1 MLRFPKCGLDRGRRI
16 LRDTLAAAMR
26 SKARMKPL
34 FCFLILVLA
43 SVSALPAVE
52 NKPNIVVILVDDM
65 GFSDIGCYGS
75 EIPTPNLD
83 ALAAGGVR
91 FTQFYN
97 TGRCCPTRA
106 SLLTGLYPH
115 QAGVGHMTDDKG
127 VPGYQ
132 GRLNDSC
139 VTIAEV
145 LKPVGYFTA
154 MSGKWHVGQ
163 NYGVT
168 PWGRGFDR
176 SLNAAAGGFYYPES
190 EKAKLFLNGEEIANN
205 DPRLPQNWYSTDLW
219 TTFGLKFIDEA
230 LAEKKPFY
238 LHLCHNAPHF
248 PLQAP
253 AEEIAKFRGKYK
265 IGWGAV
271 RDRRYA
277 KMIEMGI
284 IDAQWA
290 KSPRPQAV
298 QPWADVPKE
307 EQDRFDHLMAVY
319 AAVVHRMD
327 KAIGDLV
334 AGLKQRGVFDN
345 TLILFMSDNGGNAEA
360 GPKGKTNGDPTKAD
374 SDWFCGESWAFP
386 QNTPFRLF
394 KHYNHE
400 GGIATPLIAHWPA
413 VMKTMGQS
421 DKAMGRL
428 VSTPAHLIDI
438 MATCADVGAA
448 SYPKEYKGKS
458 ITPMEGA
465 SLKPLMVSPSE
476 SLPISR
482 SLFWEHEGNAAIRS
496 GDMKLV
502 RKGRAGVWE
511 LYDLKTDRTELHDLA
526 STQPEKA
533 QELASQWEA
542 WAERAHVKPYPSNYD
557 LNGGGKKKGK
567 GKGKKKAN

>member
-1 MLRFPKCGLDRGRRI
+1 MKSILSVLLFALCGLSF
-16 LRDTLAAAMR
+16 AA
-26 SKARMKPL
+26 
-34 FCFLILVLA
+34 
-43 SVSALPAVE
+43 E
-52 NKPNIVVILVDDM
+52 KPNIVVILVDDM

-83 ALAAGGVR
+83 ALAADGLR

-127 VPGYQ
+127 VPGYR

-145 LKPVGYFTA
+145 LKPAGYFTA

-163 NYGVT
+163 NLGVT

-176 SLNAAAGGFYYPES
+176 SLNPAAGGFYYGGS
-190 EKAKLFLNGEEIANN
+190 SRYDLSLNGEAIKAD
-205 DPRLPQNWYSTDLW
+205 DPRLPKDWYSTDLW

-253 AEEIAKFRGKYK
+253 ADAIEKFRGQYK
-265 IGWGAV
+265 AGWGAI

-277 KMIEMGI
+277 KEIELGI
-284 IDAQWA
+284 IDKNWA

-298 QPWADVPKE
+298 MPWKDVPAEEKE
-307 EQDRFDHLMAVY
+307 RFDHLMAVY
-319 AAVVHRMD
+319 AACVFRMD
-327 KAIGDLV
+327 QAVGDLV
-334 AGLKQRGVFDN
+334 AGLKERGVFDN
-345 TLILFMSDNGGNAEA
+345 TLILFMSDNGGNAES
-360 GPKGKTNGDPTKAD
+360 GPKGRTEGDPTKAD
-374 SDWFCGESWAFP
+374 SNWFCGESWAFP
-386 QNTPFRLF
+386 QNTPFRLY

-413 VMKTMGQS
+413 GITAKNELRRQ
-421 DKAMGRL
+421 
-428 VSTPAHLIDI
+428 PAHLIDI
-438 MATCADVGAA
+438 MATCVDVSGAE
-448 SYPKEYKGKS
+448 YPAQFKEKS
-458 ITPMEGA
+458 ITPMEGK
-465 SLKPLMVSPSE
+465 SLVTAFKNE
-476 SLPISR
+476 SLDR
-482 SLFWEHEGNAAIRS
+482 DTLFWEHEGNAAIRV

-502 RKGRAGVWE
+502 RKGRNAPWE

-526 STQPEKA
+526 TAQPEKA
-533 QELASQWEA
+533 KELTAQWEA
-542 WAERAHVKPYPSNYD
+542 WAERAQVKPYPSEA
-557 LNGGGKKKGK
+557 GAKKKGK
-567 GKGKKKAN
+567 GKKKKAE

>member
-1 MLRFPKCGLDRGRRI
+1 MKKLL
-16 LRDTLAAAMR
+16 LTL
-26 SKARMKPL
+26 
-34 FCFLILVLA
+34 LA
-43 SVSALPAVE
+43 SFSLLSAAE
-52 NKPNIVVILVDDM
+52 KPNIVVVLVDDM

-83 ALAAGGVR
+83 ALASGGLR

-127 VPGYQ
+127 LPGYQ

-145 LKPVGYFTA
+145 LRPAGYFTA

-163 NYGVT
+163 NFGVT

-176 SLNAAAGGFYYPES
+176 SLNAAAGGFYFPES
-190 EKAKLFLNGEEIANN
+190 EKAKLFLNGEAIANN
-205 DPRLPQNWYSTDLW
+205 DPRLPSNWYSTDLW

-265 IGWGAV
+265 IGWGAT

-277 KMIEMGI
+277 KMIELGI
-284 IDAQWA
+284 IDAKWA
-290 KSPRPQAV
+290 KAPRPEAV
-298 QPWADVPKE
+298 QPWAVVPKE

-334 AGLKQRGVFDN
+334 AGLKQRGVFEN

-360 GPKGKTNGDPTKAD
+360 GPKGKTIGDPTKAD

-400 GGIATPLIAHWPA
+400 GGIATPLIAHWPTGIIA
-413 VMKTMGQS
+413 KNELRHQPG
-421 DKAMGRL
+421 
-428 VSTPAHLIDI
+428 HLIDI
-438 MATCADVGAA
+438 MATCVDVGGAA
-448 SYPKEYKGKS
+448 YPTTFKDKPIS
-458 ITPMEGA
+458 PMEGK
-465 SLKPLMVSPSE
+465 SLTTAFKNLPIDRE
-476 SLPISR
+476 SLY
-482 SLFWEHEGNAAIRS
+482 WEHEGNAAVRH
-496 GDMKLV
+496 GDLKLV
-502 RKGRAGVWE
+502 RKGRTGPWE
-511 LYDLKTDRTELHDLA
+511 LYDLKADRTELHDHA
-526 STQPEKA
+526 SVQPDKA
-533 QELASQWEA
+533 KELAAAWEA
-542 WAERAHVKPYPSNYD
+542 WAERAHVKPYPNND
-557 LNGGGKKKGK
+557 DHKGRAKKK

>member
-1 MLRFPKCGLDRGRRI
+1 MKLIITVLLCALWGFSH
-16 LRDTLAAAMR
+16 AA
-26 SKARMKPL
+26 
-34 FCFLILVLA
+34 
-43 SVSALPAVE
+43 E
-52 NKPNIVVILVDDM
+52 KPNIIVILVDDM
-65 GFSDIGCYGS
+65 GFSDLGCYGS

-83 ALAAGGVR
+83 ALAANGLR

-115 QAGVGHMTDDKG
+115 QAGVGHMTDNKG
-127 VPGYQ
+127 VPGYA

-139 VTIAEV
+139 VTLAEV
-145 LKPVGYFTA
+145 LKPAGYFTA
-154 MSGKWHVGQ
+154 MTGKWHVGQ

-176 SLNAAAGGFYYPES
+176 SLNAAAGGFYLPEAD
-190 EKAKLFLNGEEIANN
+190 KAKLFLNGEEIANN

-253 AEEIAKFRGKYK
+253 AEAIAKFRGQYK

-277 KMIEMGI
+277 KMIELGI
-284 IDAQWA
+284 IDAKWA
-290 KSPRPQAV
+290 KSPRPPAV
-298 QPWADVPKE
+298 MPWADVPPE
-307 EQDRFDHLMAVY
+307 EQDRLDHLLAVY
-319 AAVVHRMD
+319 AAAVHRMD
-327 KAIGDLV
+327 KAVGDLV

-360 GPKGKTNGDPTKAD
+360 GPNGKTNGDPTKAD

-400 GGIATPLIAHWPA
+400 GGIATPLIAHWPQG
-413 VMKTMGQS
+413 MKTIEPS
-421 DKAMGRL
+421 DKQTGKL
-428 VSTPAHLIDI
+428 IHTPGHLIDI
-438 MATCADVGAA
+438 MATCVDVSGAA
-448 SYPKEYKGKS
+448 YPKEFKGQP
-458 ITPMEGA
+458 IQPMEGT
-465 SLKPLMVSPSE
+465 SLKPLLVSPSE
-476 SLPISR
+476 SLPVSLSSR
-482 SLFWEHEGNAAIRS
+482 SLYWEHEGNAAIRV
-496 GDMKLV
+496 GDIKLV
-502 RKGRAGVWE
+502 RKGRDGAWE
-511 LYDLKTDRTELHDLA
+511 LYDLKADRTELHDLA
-526 STQPEKA
+526 SSQPEKA
-533 QELASQWEA
+533 KELATQWEA
-542 WAERAHVKPYPSNYD
+542 WAERAHVKPYPANYD

-567 GKGKKKAN
+567 GKKKAN